1 MFVRNLN
8 INQRYYLIM
17 PNQQELTGLEFYIN
31 KYGIPALTAIITLI
45 VGLFIIKMIVKYTKK
60 VMLAKDLDA
69 TLTGFLTNLISW
81 GLKILLVITVAG
93 IVGIPMTSFVA
104 ILGAAGLAVGLAL
117 QGTLANFAG
126 GVLLMIFKPYK
137 VGDVI
142 EAQGELGSVKSIQI
156 FTTVLLSPEN
166 KTIFIPNGAVMNG
179 NIKNYTLEGILRVDL
194 KIGVSYEADI
204 REAKKIL
211 MEVLKNNNKVLQDP
225 APAVTVAD
233 LGDSAVVFNVRPYS
247 TTDNY
252 WDVYSEVLEEAKIK
266 LDENKIGIPYPQIDV
281 HINNN

>member
-8 INQRYYLIM
+8 LNQRYYLIM

-69 TLTGFLTNLISW
+69 TLTGFLTNLVSW

-194 KIGVSYEADI
+194 KIGVSYEADV

-211 MEVLKNNNKVLQDP
+211 LEVLKNNSKVLQEP

-247 TTDNY
+247 TTANY

-266 LDENKIGIPYPQIDV
+266 LDENKIGIPYPQMDV

>member
-69 TLTGFLTNLISW
+69 TLTGFLTNLVSW
-81 GLKILLVITVAG
+81 GLKILLVVTVAG

-211 MEVLKNNNKVLQDP
+211 MEVLKNNSKVLQEP

-247 TTDNY
+247 TTANY

-266 LDENKIGIPYPQIDV
+266 LDENKIGIPYPQMDV

>member
-45 VGLFIIKMIVKYTKK
+45 IGLFIIKMIVKYTKK

-69 TLTGFLTNLISW
+69 TLTGFLTNLVSW

-137 VGDVI
+137 VSDVI

-194 KIGVSYEADI
+194 KIGVSYEADV

-211 MEVLKNNNKVLQDP
+211 LEVLKNNSKVLQEP

-247 TTDNY
+247 TTANY

-266 LDENKIGIPYPQIDV
+266 LDENKIGIPYPQMDV
-281 HINNN
+281 HINNK